1 MRQGRDRRERSPSIA
16 VWRSYSRLLVEV
28 FDQVIEEGSQF
39 PIIREHCS
47 QPRDLRLAKLAAG
60 VAVNA
65 KYLLGYCSVYAPYS
79 QPPTLPFASRATTAP
94 LSPPPRYVAIT

>member
-1 MRQGRDRRERSPSIA
+1 
-16 VWRSYSRLLVEV
+16 
-28 FDQVIEEGSQF
+28 VIEEGSQF

-65 KYLLGYCSVYAPYS
+65 KYLLGFDSGYVPDSRRPK
-79 QPPTLPFASRATTAP
+79 LPCAGRDNTEPFKPICTTSLA
-94 LSPPPRYVAIT
+94 